1 MRLGTDIF
9 PPLCNRRDD
18 SGVLEHVLQRLLKTS
33 TLPSVLLAGTRVG
46 TFEDLKALHEA
57 GKLKALLQRASV
69 RFEKPK
75 KEKGLKQAVV
85 KRRL

>member
-1 MRLGTDIF
+1 MWPETDIF
-9 PPLCNRRDD
+9 PPFYDRRDD
-18 SGVLEHVLQRLLKTS
+18 SGVLELVLQRLLKTS

-69 RFEKPK
+69 RFEKLK
-75 KEKGLKQAVV
+75 KEKALKQAVV